1 MNDETDNTPASG
13 LSTQQMTPDAE
24 TDQEDTAESADQ
36 EDFGDDPTTDLT
48 ADYAAAGD
56 TAGDVSDA
64 GYAQDARSDA
74 PIADGDVLDAD
85 DDDVPTADDDV
96 LVDADGDVPAVD
108 GDVPA
113 VDGDVLVD
121 ADGDVPGTGDEY
133 APDTRADIVDAGQ
146 NAPDAREYPS
156 AVADGSA
163 ADSASH
169 GGLLEGAELQNM
181 IMRWKDIQSEFVDE
195 PGRAVEEA
203 DALVGELMQQLSA
216 MFVSERAELE
226 QRWAG
231 NDRVSTE
238 ELRQGLRRYRVF
250 FERLLAA

>member
-13 LSTQQMTPDAE
+13 LSTQQMTTDAE
-24 TDQEDTAESADQ
+24 TDQEDTPESADQ

-56 TAGDVSDA
+56 TAGDVPVVGDEY
-64 GYAQDARSDA
+64 GQDARA
-74 PIADGDVLDAD
+74 N
-85 DDDVPTADDDV
+85 
-96 LVDADGDVPAVD
+96 
-108 GDVPA
+108 
-113 VDGDVLVD
+113 
-121 ADGDVPGTGDEY
+121 
-133 APDTRADIVDAGQ
+133 IVDAGQ

-156 AVADGSA
+156 AVADDSA